1 MVRSSLEECLY
12 MPSSLS
18 PEFVKSTK
26 FNRVYRMAVNFE
38 VLAKMYNIIFIFNKT
53 EAVEEVIHLDQEPQ
67 RKIHHFPLQIR
78 QRLAQDS
85 FCILLIL

>member
-38 VLAKMYNIIFIFNKT
+38 VLAKMYNKT